1 MTTALIFP
9 GQGSQSIGMGLAL
22 NEAFPVAKHVF
33 EEVDDALGQKL
44 STLMFSGEA
53 DELMQTQNA
62 QPAIMAVGMAVVKV
76 LESETGKSISELAG
90 CVAGH
95 SLGEYTAL
103 CAAGALNITDTAKL
117 LRLRGL
123 AMAEAAKENVGGMAA
138 ILALTKDQ
146 IAEVIANT
154 DLKGQICVMA
164 NDNCPGQIVISG
176 QNDALEAVMAGC
188 QAAGAKRAIK
198 LAVSGGFHSPLMQSA
213 ADKMREVLAETP
225 LQNPIVP
232 VVSNV
237 LAEPI
242 QEAEQIKELL
252 VRQVTGSVLWTD
264 SMHKMVGDMGI
275 NHFVECG
282 NGKVLAGLVK
292 KTYPDVPV
300 FSLGTPADIEAFL
313 K

>member
-1 MTTALIFP
+1 MMTALIFP

-33 EEVDDALGQKL
+33 EEVDEALGQKL
-44 STLMFSGEA
+44 STLMFSGDA

-76 LESETGKSISELAG
+76 LESETGKNICELAG

-154 DLKGQICVMA
+154 NLKGQVCVMA

-176 QNDALEAVMAGC
+176 QNEALEAVMAGC

-225 LQNPIVP
+225 LKNPLVP
-232 VVSNV
+232 VISNV
-237 LAEPI
+237 LAAPV
-242 QEAEQIKELL
+242 QDAEQIKELL

-264 SMHKMVGDMGI
+264 SMHKMVDDMGI
-275 NHFVECG
+275 NRFVECG

>member
-44 STLMFSGEA
+44 STLMFSGDA

-76 LESETGKSISELAG
+76 LESETGKSIAELAG

-123 AMAEAAKENVGGMAA
+123 AMAEAAKENMGGMAA
-138 ILALTKDQ
+138 ILALTKQQ
-146 IAEVIANT
+146 ITEVIANT
-154 DLKGQICVMA
+154 DLKGQVCVMA

-176 QNDALEAVMAGC
+176 QNEALEAVMAGC

-213 ADKMREVLAETP
+213 ADKMRKVLADTP

-242 QEAEQIKELL
+242 QDAEQIKELL

-264 SMHKMVGDMGI
+264 SIHKMVGDMGI

-292 KTYPDVPV
+292 KTYPDIPV

>member
-33 EEVDDALGQKL
+33 EEVDEALNQKL
-44 STLMFSGEA
+44 STLMFSGDA

-76 LESETGKSISELAG
+76 LETETGKNISELAG

-154 DLKGQICVMA
+154 DLKGQVCVMA

-225 LQNPIVP
+225 LKNPIVP

-237 LAEPI
+237 LAEPV
-242 QEAEQIKELL
+242 QEAEQIKKLL
-252 VRQVTGSVLWTD
+252 VRQITGSVLWTD
-264 SMHKMVGDMGI
+264 SMHKMVDDMGI
-275 NHFVECG
+275 NRFVECG

-300 FSLGTPADIEAFL
+300 FSLGTPADIDAFL

>member
-22 NEAFPVAKHVF
+22 NDAFTVAKHVF

-44 STLMFSGEA
+44 STLMFSGDA
-53 DELMQTQNA
+53 NELMQTQNA

-76 LESETGKSISELAG
+76 LESETGKNISELAG

-138 ILALTKDQ
+138 ILALTKAQ

-154 DLKGQICVMA
+154 DLKGQVCVMA

-176 QNDALEAVMAGC
+176 QNEALEVVMAGC

-237 LAEPI
+237 LAEPV
-242 QEAEQIKELL
+242 QDAEQIKELL

-275 NHFVECG
+275 NRFVECG

>member
-33 EEVDDALGQKL
+33 EEVDEALGQKL
-44 STLMFSGEA
+44 STLMFSGDA

-76 LESETGKSISELAG
+76 LESETGKNISELAG

-213 ADKMREVLAETP
+213 AEKMQEVLAETP

-237 LAEPI
+237 LAEPV
-242 QEAEQIKELL
+242 QDAEQIKELL

-275 NHFVECG
+275 NRFVECG

-292 KTYPDVPV
+292 KTYPDIPV

>member
-1 MTTALIFP
+1 MNTALIFP

-22 NEAFPVAKHVF
+22 NDAFPVAKHVF
-33 EEVDDALGQKL
+33 EEVDEALNQKL
-44 STLMFSGEA
+44 STLMFSGDA
-53 DELMQTQNA
+53 NELMQTQNA

-76 LESETGKSISELAG
+76 LEAETGKKITELAS

-103 CAAGALNITDTAKL
+103 CAAGALSITDTAKL

-123 AMAEAAKENVGGMAA
+123 AMAEAAQENAGAMAA
-138 ILALTKDQ
+138 ILALTKEQ
-146 IAEVIANT
+146 IADVISST

-176 QNDALEAVMAGC
+176 QNEALDAVMVGC

-213 ADKMREVLAETP
+213 AEKMREVLASTP

-232 VVSNV
+232 VVCNV
-237 LAEPI
+237 LAEPV
-242 QEAEQIKELL
+242 QNAEQIKDLL

-264 SMHKMVGDMGI
+264 SMHKMVKDMGVER
-275 NHFVECG
+275 FVECG
-282 NGKVLAGLVK
+282 NGKVLNGLIK
-292 KTYPDVPV
+292 KTYPDISVI
-300 FSLGTPADIEAFL
+300 SIGTPADIESFL

>member
-33 EEVDDALGQKL
+33 EEVDEALGQKL
-44 STLMFSGEA
+44 STLMFSGDA

-76 LESETGKSISELAG
+76 LESETGKNISELAG

-213 ADKMREVLAETP
+213 AEKMQEVLAETP

-232 VVSNV
+232 VVCNV

-242 QEAEQIKELL
+242 QDAEQIKDLL

-275 NHFVECG
+275 NRFVECG

-292 KTYPDVPV
+292 KTYPDIPV
-300 FSLGTPADIEAFL
+300 FSLGTPADIDTFL

>member
-1 MTTALIFP
+1 MNTALIFP

-22 NEAFPVAKHVF
+22 NDAFPVAKHVF
-33 EEVDDALGQKL
+33 EEVDDALNQKL
-44 STLMFSGEA
+44 STLMFSGDA

-76 LESETGKSISELAG
+76 LESETGKKITELAS

-103 CAAGALNITDTAKL
+103 CAAGALSITDTAKL

-138 ILALTKDQ
+138 ILALTKEQ
-146 IAEVIANT
+146 IAEVIAGT

-164 NDNCPGQIVISG
+164 NDNCSGQIVISG
-176 QNDALEAVMAGC
+176 QNEALEAVMAGC

-213 ADKMREVLAETP
+213 AEKMREVLADTP
-225 LQNPIVP
+225 LQNPLVP
-232 VVSNV
+232 VISNV
-237 LAEPI
+237 LAEPV
-242 QEAEQIKELL
+242 QDAEQIKDLL

-264 SMHKMVGDMGI
+264 SMHKMVNDMGI
-275 NHFVECG
+275 NNFVECG

-292 KTYPDVPV
+292 KTYPDIPV
-300 FSLGTPADIEAFL
+300 ISVGAPADIEAFL

>member
-33 EEVDDALGQKL
+33 EEVDEALGQKL
-44 STLMFSGEA
+44 STLMFSGDA
-53 DELMQTQNA
+53 NELMQTQNA

-76 LESETGKSISELAG
+76 LESETGKNISELAG

-154 DLKGQICVMA
+154 DLKGQVCVMA

-176 QNDALEAVMAGC
+176 QNEALEAVMAGC

-225 LQNPIVP
+225 LKNPIVP
-232 VVSNV
+232 VVCNV
-237 LAEPI
+237 LAKPI
-242 QEAEQIKELL
+242 QDAEQIKELL

-264 SMHKMVGDMGI
+264 SMHKMVDDMGI
-275 NHFVECG
+275 NRFVECG

-292 KTYPDVPV
+292 KTYPDIPV
-300 FSLGTPADIEAFL
+300 FSLGTPADIDAFL

>member
-9 GQGSQSIGMGLAL
+9 GQGSQTIGMGLAL

-33 EEVDDALGQKL
+33 EEVDEALGQKL
-44 STLMFSGEA
+44 STLMFSGDA

-76 LESETGKSISELAG
+76 LESETGKNISELAG

-103 CAAGALNITDTAKL
+103 CAAGALSVTDTAKL

-138 ILALTKDQ
+138 ILALTKAQ

-176 QNDALEAVMAGC
+176 QNEALEAVMAGC

-225 LQNPIVP
+225 LKNPIVP

-237 LAEPI
+237 LAEPV
-242 QEAEQIKELL
+242 QNAEQIKELL

-264 SMHKMVGDMGI
+264 SMHKMVDDMGI
-275 NHFVECG
+275 NRFVECG

-292 KTYPDVPV
+292 KTYPDIPV

>member
-1 MTTALIFP
+1 MKTALIFP

-22 NEAFPVAKHVF
+22 NEAFPIAKHVF

-44 STLMFSGEA
+44 STLMFSGDA

-76 LESETGKSISELAG
+76 LESETGKNISELAG

-103 CAAGALNITDTAKL
+103 CAAGALSITDTAKL

-123 AMAEAAKENVGGMAA
+123 AMAEAAKENMGGMAA
-138 ILALTKDQ
+138 ILALTKAQ

-154 DLKGQICVMA
+154 DLKGQVCVMA

-176 QNDALEAVMAGC
+176 QNEALEAVMAAC

-213 ADKMREVLAETP
+213 AEKMREVLAETP
-225 LQNPIVP
+225 LKNPVVP
-232 VVSNV
+232 VISNV
-237 LAEPI
+237 LAEPV
-242 QEAEQIKELL
+242 QDAEQIKELL

-275 NHFVECG
+275 NRFVECG

-292 KTYPDVPV
+292 KTYPDIPV

>member
-1 MTTALIFP
+1 MNTALIFP

-22 NEAFPVAKHVF
+22 NDAFPVAKHVF
-33 EEVDDALGQKL
+33 EEVDEALGQKL
-44 STLMFSGEA
+44 STLMFSGDA

-76 LESETGKSISELAG
+76 LESETGKNIFELAG

-103 CAAGALNITDTAKL
+103 CAAGALSITDTAKL

-123 AMAEAAKENVGGMAA
+123 AMAEAAQENAGAMAA
-138 ILALTKDQ
+138 ILALTKEQ
-146 IAEVIANT
+146 IADVIANT

-225 LQNPIVP
+225 LKNPIVP
-232 VVSNV
+232 VISNV
-237 LAEPI
+237 LAEPV

-264 SMHKMVGDMGI
+264 SMHKMVDDMGI
-275 NHFVECG
+275 NRFVECG

-300 FSLGTPADIEAFL
+300 FSLGTPADIDAFL

>member
-1 MTTALIFP
+1 MNTALIFP

-22 NEAFPVAKHVF
+22 NDAFPVAKHVF
-33 EEVDDALGQKL
+33 EEVDDALNQKL
-44 STLMFSGEA
+44 STLMFSGDA

-76 LESETGKSISELAG
+76 LESETGKNISELAS

-103 CAAGALNITDTAKL
+103 CAAGALSITDTAKL

-123 AMAEAAKENVGGMAA
+123 AMAEAAQENAGAMAA
-138 ILALTKDQ
+138 ILALTKEQ
-146 IAEVIANT
+146 IADVISST
-154 DLKGQICVMA
+154 DLKGQVCVMA

-176 QNDALEAVMAGC
+176 QNEALEAVMAGC

-232 VVSNV
+232 VVCNV
-237 LAEPI
+237 LAEPV
-242 QEAEQIKELL
+242 QNAEQIKDLL

-264 SMHKMVGDMGI
+264 SMHKMVKDMGVER
-275 NHFVECG
+275 FVECG
-282 NGKVLAGLVK
+282 NGKVLNGLIK
-292 KTYPDVPV
+292 KTYPDTPV
-300 FSLGTPADIEAFL
+300 ISIGTPADIESFL

>member
-1 MTTALIFP
+1 MNTALIFP

-22 NEAFPVAKHVF
+22 NDAFPVAKHVF
-33 EEVDDALGQKL
+33 EEVDDALNQKL
-44 STLMFSGEA
+44 STLMFSGDA

-76 LESETGKSISELAG
+76 LESETGKNISELAS

-103 CAAGALNITDTAKL
+103 CAAGALSITDTAKL

-138 ILALTKDQ
+138 ILALTKEQ
-146 IAEVIANT
+146 IADVISST

-225 LQNPIVP
+225 LKNPIVP
-232 VVSNV
+232 VISNV
-237 LAEPI
+237 LAEPV

-264 SMHKMVGDMGI
+264 SMHKMVDDMGI
-275 NHFVECG
+275 NRFVECG

-300 FSLGTPADIEAFL
+300 FSLGTPADIDAFL

>member
-1 MTTALIFP
+1 MNTALIFP

-22 NEAFPVAKHVF
+22 NDAFPIAKHVF
-33 EEVDDALGQKL
+33 EEVDDALNQKL
-44 STLMFSGEA
+44 SALMFSGNA

-76 LESETGKSISELAG
+76 LEAETGKKITELAS

-103 CAAGALNITDTAKL
+103 CAAGALSITDTAKL

-138 ILALTKDQ
+138 ILALTKEQ
-146 IAEVIANT
+146 IAEVIAGT

-176 QNDALEAVMAGC
+176 QNEALDAVMAGC

-213 ADKMREVLAETP
+213 AEKMREVLADTP
-225 LQNPIVP
+225 LQNPLVP
-232 VVSNV
+232 VISNV
-237 LAEPI
+237 LAEPV
-242 QEAEQIKELL
+242 QNAEQIKDLL

-264 SMHKMVGDMGI
+264 SMHKMVNDMGI
-275 NHFVECG
+275 NNFVECG

-292 KTYPDVPV
+292 KTYPDIPV
-300 FSLGTPADIEAFL
+300 VSLGLPADIEAFL

>member
-1 MTTALIFP
+1 MNTALIFP

-22 NEAFPVAKHVF
+22 NDAFPVAKHVF
-33 EEVDDALGQKL
+33 EEVDDALNQKL
-44 STLMFSGEA
+44 STLMFSGDA

-76 LESETGKSISELAG
+76 LETETGKNISELAS

-103 CAAGALNITDTAKL
+103 CAAGALSITDTAKL

-138 ILALTKDQ
+138 ILALTKEQ
-146 IAEVIANT
+146 IADVISST

-225 LQNPIVP
+225 LKNPIVP
-232 VVSNV
+232 VISNV

-264 SMHKMVGDMGI
+264 SMHKMVDDMGI
-275 NHFVECG
+275 NRFVECG

-300 FSLGTPADIEAFL
+300 FSLGTPADIDAFL

>member
-1 MTTALIFP
+1 MKTALIFP
-9 GQGSQSIGMGLAL
+9 GQGSQTIGMGLAL
-22 NEAFPVAKHVF
+22 NEAFSVAKHVF

-44 STLMFSGEA
+44 STLMFSGDA

-76 LESETGKSISELAG
+76 LESETGKSIAELAG

-103 CAAGALNITDTAKL
+103 CAAGALSITDTAKL

-138 ILALTKDQ
+138 ILALTKAQ

-176 QNDALEAVMAGC
+176 QNEALEAVMAAC
-188 QAAGAKRAIK
+188 QIAGAKRAIK

-213 ADKMREVLAETP
+213 ADKMQEVLAETP
-225 LQNPIVP
+225 LKNPVVP
-232 VVSNV
+232 VISNV
-237 LAEPI
+237 LAEPV
-242 QEAEQIKELL
+242 QDAEQIKELL

-264 SMHKMVGDMGI
+264 SMHKMVDDMGI
-275 NHFVECG
+275 NRFVECG

-292 KTYPDVPV
+292 KTYPDIPV

>member
-22 NEAFPVAKHVF
+22 NEAFTVAKYVF
-33 EEVDDALGQKL
+33 EEVDEALGQKL
-44 STLMFSGEA
+44 STLMFSGDA
-53 DELMQTQNA
+53 NELMQTQNA

-76 LESETGKSISELAG
+76 LESETGKNISELAG

-232 VVSNV
+232 VISNV

-242 QEAEQIKELL
+242 QDAEQIKELL

-292 KTYPDVPV
+292 KTYPDIPV
-300 FSLGTPADIEAFL
+300 FSLGTPADIDTFL

>member
-22 NEAFPVAKHVF
+22 NDAFTVAKYVF
-33 EEVDDALGQKL
+33 EEVDEALGQKL
-44 STLMFSGEA
+44 SALMFSGDA

-62 QPAIMAVGMAVVKV
+62 QPAIMAVGMAVLKV
-76 LESETGKSISELAG
+76 LESETGKSIAELAG

-154 DLKGQICVMA
+154 DLKGQVCVMA

-176 QNDALEAVMAGC
+176 QNEALEAVMAGC

-242 QEAEQIKELL
+242 QDAEQIKELL

-275 NHFVECG
+275 NRFVECG

>member
-1 MTTALIFP
+1 MKTALIFP

-33 EEVDDALGQKL
+33 EEVDEALGQKL
-44 STLMFSGEA
+44 STLMFSGDA

-62 QPAIMAVGMAVVKV
+62 QPAIMAVGMAVLKV
-76 LESETGKSISELAG
+76 LESETGKNIFELAG

-103 CAAGALNITDTAKL
+103 CAAGALSITDTAKL

-225 LQNPIVP
+225 LKNPIVP
-232 VVSNV
+232 VISNV
-237 LAEPI
+237 FAEPV

-264 SMHKMVGDMGI
+264 SMHKMVDDMGI
-275 NHFVECG
+275 NRFVECG

-300 FSLGTPADIEAFL
+300 FSLGTPDDIDAFL

>member
-22 NEAFPVAKHVF
+22 NEAFPVAKYVF
-33 EEVDDALGQKL
+33 EEVDEALNQKL
-44 STLMFSGEA
+44 STLMFSGDA

-76 LESETGKSISELAG
+76 LESETGKNISELAG

-117 LRLRGL
+117 LRLRGF

-213 ADKMREVLAETP
+213 ADKMQEVLVETP
-225 LQNPIVP
+225 LKNPIVP

-252 VRQVTGSVLWTD
+252 VRQIIGSVLWTD

-275 NHFVECG
+275 NRFVECG

-300 FSLGTPADIEAFL
+300 FSLGTPADIDAFL

>member
-44 STLMFSGEA
+44 STLMFSGDA
-53 DELMQTQNA
+53 NELMQTQNA

-76 LESETGKSISELAG
+76 LESETGKNISELAG

-176 QNDALEAVMAGC
+176 QNEALEAVMAGC

-237 LAEPI
+237 LAEPV

-264 SMHKMVGDMGI
+264 SMHKMVDDMGI
-275 NHFVECG
+275 NRFVECG

>member
-1 MTTALIFP
+1 MNTALIFP

-22 NEAFPVAKHVF
+22 NDAFPIAKHVF
-33 EEVDDALGQKL
+33 EEVDDALNQKL
-44 STLMFSGEA
+44 SALMFSGNA

-76 LESETGKSISELAG
+76 LESEMGKNISELAS

-103 CAAGALNITDTAKL
+103 CAAGALSITDTAKL

-138 ILALTKDQ
+138 ILALTKEQ
-146 IAEVIANT
+146 IADVISGT

-176 QNDALEAVMAGC
+176 QNDALDAVMAGC

-213 ADKMREVLAETP
+213 AEKMREVLADTP
-225 LQNPIVP
+225 LQNPLVP
-232 VVSNV
+232 VISNV
-237 LAEPI
+237 LAEPV
-242 QEAEQIKELL
+242 QNAEQIKDLL

-264 SMHKMVGDMGI
+264 SMHKMVDDMGI
-275 NHFVECG
+275 NNFVECG

-292 KTYPDVPV
+292 KTYPDIPV
-300 FSLGTPADIEAFL
+300 VSLGVPTDIEAFL

>member
-22 NEAFPVAKHVF
+22 NEAFTVAKYVF
-33 EEVDDALGQKL
+33 EEVDEALGQKL
-44 STLMFSGEA
+44 STLMFSGDA

-76 LESETGKSISELAG
+76 LESETGKNISELAG

-154 DLKGQICVMA
+154 DLKGQVCVMA

-176 QNDALEAVMAGC
+176 QNEALEAVMAGC

-237 LAEPI
+237 LAEPV

-264 SMHKMVGDMGI
+264 SMHKMVDDMGI
-275 NHFVECG
+275 NRFVECG

>member
-9 GQGSQSIGMGLAL
+9 GQGSQTIGMGLAL

-33 EEVDDALGQKL
+33 EEVDDALNQKL
-44 STLMFSGEA
+44 SALMFSGDA

-62 QPAIMAVGMAVVKV
+62 QPAIMAVGMAALKV
-76 LESETGKSISELAG
+76 LESETGKNISELAG

-103 CAAGALNITDTAKL
+103 CAAEALSITDTAKL

-138 ILALTKDQ
+138 ILALTKQQ

-176 QNDALEAVMAGC
+176 QNEALEAVMAGC
-188 QAAGAKRAIK
+188 QTAGAKRAIK

-213 ADKMREVLAETP
+213 ADKMQEVLAETP
-225 LQNPIVP
+225 LKNPVVP
-232 VVSNV
+232 VISNV
-237 LAEPI
+237 LAESV
-242 QEAEQIKELL
+242 QDAETIKELL

-264 SMHKMVGDMGI
+264 SMHKMVKDMGVDR
-275 NHFVECG
+275 FVECG

-300 FSLGTPADIEAFL
+300 FSLGTPADIDAFL

>member
-9 GQGSQSIGMGLAL
+9 GQGSQTIGMGLAL

-44 STLMFSGEA
+44 STLMFSGDA

-76 LESETGKSISELAG
+76 LESETGKNISELAG

-176 QNDALEAVMAGC
+176 QNEALEAVMAGC

-237 LAEPI
+237 LAEPV

-292 KTYPDVPV
+292 KTYPDIPV
-300 FSLGTPADIEAFL
+300 FSLGTPADIDTFL